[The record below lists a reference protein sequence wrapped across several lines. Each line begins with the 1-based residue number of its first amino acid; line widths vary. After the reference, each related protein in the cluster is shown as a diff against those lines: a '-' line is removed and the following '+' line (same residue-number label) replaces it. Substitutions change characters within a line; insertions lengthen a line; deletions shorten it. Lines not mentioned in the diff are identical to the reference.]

1 MSNSHYS
8 SLLVGL
14 WYTTVWY
21 FSLGWSVQLS
31 LVSSLLASLL
41 LLPVTFVTVFPSSL
55 SVQLSLHF
63 SLLASLY
70 IDRWSVQLSLLY
82 SSGWSVQLTTVSMG
96 WAEWGR
102 EGREGRGCL
111 KKQWL
116 LTNLP
121 LINPRTLVS
130 VPPSPI
136 PAPWEWD
143 LLFFVWP
150 LSCNIVFTN
159 STHLIIHS

>member
-21 FSLGWSVQLS
+21 FSLGWSVQLL

-82 SSGWSVQLTTVSMG
+82 SSGWSVQLSP
-96 WAEWGR
+96 WG
-102 EGREGRGCL
+102 GLSGGGRGGG
-111 KKQWL
+111 
-116 LTNLP
+116 
-121 LINPRTLVS
+121 V
-130 VPPSPI
+130 
-136 PAPWEWD
+136 
-143 LLFFVWP
+143 
-150 LSCNIVFTN
+150 
-159 STHLIIHS
+159 